1 MNPTSRSHDSD
12 SNRPTTTRRRA
23 LAAVAGASTIGL
35 GALAVGS
42 QDTSA
47 SIALDQLSVP
57 DASHSADDPEPTPVV
72 AVTAALEYDV
82 ESLDELTVELL
93 VGSETDDRQPI
104 DSETMS
110 TSVTATDT
118 TRDLEGP
125 ITDAAAFDREMFQ
138 PGPEETTTEPVSLAL
153 RLTITDGDDVVAEAL
168 AEETTAIEVI
178 NTAEAVVARIGG
190 TGEIR
195 FE

>member
-1 MNPTSRSHDSD
+1 MKPTLRSHDSD

-23 LAAVAGASTIGL
+23 LAAAGTTTIGL

-47 SIALDQLSVP
+47 SIALEELSVP
-57 DASHSADDPEPTPVV
+57 DSSHAADDPEPTPVV

-82 ESLDELTVELL
+82 DALEELTVELL
-93 VGSETDDRQPI
+93 VGSESDDRQAI

-110 TSVTATDT
+110 TSVTSTDT

-125 ITDAAAFDREMFQ
+125 ITDADAFDREMFQ
-138 PGPEETTTEPVSLAL
+138 PGPEETTTEAVSLAL
-153 RLTITDGDDVVAEAL
+153 RLTITDGDDVVAEAI
-168 AEETTAIEVI
+168 AEETTTIQVT
-178 NTAEAVVARIGG
+178 NTADEVVARIGG
-190 TGEIR
+190 DGEIR